1 MNKHDPRKYADEC
14 LRQADAARSEAD
26 RLLFRDMAEGWR
38 RIAERQEEIAALEA
52 SVRWTRSGRD
62 S

>member
-14 LRQADAARSEAD
+14 LRQAEAARSEAD
-26 RLLFRDMAEGWR
+26 RLMFLDMADGWR
-38 RIAERQEEIAALEA
+38 RLAEREEKIAALA
-52 SVRWTRSGRD
+52 AGVRWTRSERA

>member
-1 MNKHDPRKYADEC
+1 VNKHDPRKYADEC

-26 RLLFRDMAEGWR
+26 RLLFLDMAEGWR
-38 RIAERQEEIAALEA
+38 RIAERKEEIAALEA

-62 S
+62 P